1 MTVDRGIYTLTES
14 AETLKGRRV
23 LVLVNDEGLCDF
35 VCLRLAF
42 RGAEV
47 RPARSVEDAFESYR
61 VFAPD
66 VVVAEAGHRATSLA
80 FGFEACLG
88 KPVYAVALGDVMS
101 LLAEAGE
108 N

>member
-1 MTVDRGIYTLTES
+1 MTVDSGTQRFAESADTLT
-14 AETLKGRRV
+14 GRRV
-23 LVLVNDEGLCDF
+23 LVLVNDTDLCDF

-47 RPARSVEDAFESYR
+47 RPARSVEDAFESYKA
-61 VFAPD
+61 FAPD
-66 VVVAEAGHRATSLA
+66 VVVAEPVHRATTLA

-88 KPVYAVALGDVMS
+88 KPVYAVALGDLMS